1 MDDEGVPYCVGL
13 RQLKLF
19 PDYQIPL
26 TPVEIQDFKCGADD
40 EHGIGHDS
48 RWPGIVTKTG
58 LSWSED
64 VIGKGRVSKGD
75 TDCAW

>member
-1 MDDEGVPYCVGL
+1 MDDEGVPHYGGL
-13 RQLKLF
+13 SQLRLF
-19 PDYQIPL
+19 PDDWTPL

-40 EHGIGHDS
+40 EHGISHDS
-48 RWPGIVTKTG
+48 RWPCIVAKTG